1 MYVQS
6 PDNYG
11 RLHDFSGVVSLAKE
25 HKVIC
30 AVGTDLL
37 ALTQHKPPGEQGF
50 DIAVGNSQRMG
61 VPMGYGGPHA
71 GFFVTSEELKRKM
84 PGKIIGVSRDRHDN
98 RQVYRLALTTREQHI
113 RREKAT
119 SNICTSQVLLA
130 NMTGMYG
137 VYHGPAGLNRMARR
151 IRGMA

>member
-1 MYVQS
+1 MYPQTLEVIKTRAYHLGLEVIVADVATYQISSSLCGLYVQS

-11 RLHDFSGVVSLAKE
+11 QLHDFSEVVREARG
-25 HKVIC
+25 HKVIS

-50 DIAVGNSQRMG
+50 DIALGNSQRMG

-84 PGKIIGVSRDRHDN
+84 PGKIIGVSKDRHDN
-98 RQVYRLALTTREQHI
+98 R
-113 RREKAT
+113 
-119 SNICTSQVLLA
+119 
-130 NMTGMYG
+130 
-137 VYHGPAGLNRMARR
+137 
-151 IRGMA
+151 